1 LKDAS
6 SLLNINYS
14 TAKTILRIFRLE
26 KRIEKKN
33 AEEEKNLKEIF
44 LNYNKDKKD
53 EFSNFNDK
61 DSLFANNLTPKN
73 EINFQINGNYKP
85 YSDNNA
91 PFKIEN
97 NLFIFK
103 VIRNIFLI
111 LNQIKGSLQIIKENE
126 NEIQTI
132 LYVLMQI
139 KLSLHDMVYL

>member
-1 LKDAS
+1 MKDAS

-44 LNYNKDKKD
+44 LNYSKDKKD
-53 EFSNFNDK
+53 EYSNFNYK
-61 DSLFANNLTPKN
+61 DTIFANNLTPKN
-73 EINFQINGNYKP
+73 EINFQIFGDYQQC
-85 YSDNNA
+85 SHNN
-91 PFKIEN
+91 PPLKIEN

-103 VIRNIFLI
+103 VIRNILLI

-139 KLSLHDMVYL
+139 KISLHEMVYL